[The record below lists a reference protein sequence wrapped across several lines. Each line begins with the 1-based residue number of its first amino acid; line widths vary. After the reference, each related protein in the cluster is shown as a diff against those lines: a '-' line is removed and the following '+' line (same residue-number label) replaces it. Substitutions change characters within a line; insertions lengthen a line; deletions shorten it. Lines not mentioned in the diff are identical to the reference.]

1 MPKKIRR
8 IVVVGVA
15 SLILL
20 AAVPALFWV
29 SVTHQPTFYKA
40 IVAVSP
46 QQQQERAKRFMAQSL
61 QLSNDIHNEPRWE
74 AVFSDQE
81 VNAWLAED
89 LVTHFADQLP
99 TEVHEPRV
107 VFEPDRVTLAFQLD
121 QGPVRAVIWVV
132 ARVRVPEQNVVELM
146 IEKIRAGVV
155 PVPADKILERITIAA
170 QARGL
175 EIRWKREGDVSVAT
189 IRYAPDFAR
198 GEVLLEQLHIR
209 RGQIRLAGKSNRV
222 KGAIVSPVLPKRKV
236 LQSAF
241 PRRNTQAG
249 VPPSAIPTR
258 RSVTLPTS

>member
-1 MPKKIRR
+1 ML
-8 IVVVGVA
+8 VVGLG
-15 SLILL
+15 SILL
-20 AAVPALFWV
+20 LSAVPALLWV

-40 IVAVSP
+40 IVAVPRRQS
-46 QQQQERAKRFMAQSL
+46 QEQARRFLAQSL

-99 TEVHEPRV
+99 PEVHEPRV

-132 ARVRVPEQNVVELM
+132 ARVRVPDQNLVELM

-155 PVPADKILERITIAA
+155 PVPAEKIIARITDEAR
-170 QARGL
+170 ARGL
-175 EIRWKREGDVSVAT
+175 DVRWRREGELQVAS
-189 IRYAPDFAR
+189 IRYTPDLSR
-198 GEVLLEQLHIR
+198 SDVVLEQLHVR
-209 RGQIRLAGKSNRV
+209 QGQIRLAGRSNRSV
-222 KGAIVSPVLPKRKV
+222 GKVVSPVLPRRKV

-241 PRRNTQAG
+241 PRRNSQAKG
-249 VPPSAIPTR
+249 NPPVVPTL
-258 RSVTLPTS
+258 RSSTSPTS